1 MEPRS
6 NLHQQPRTPRPTGQ
20 AGFSLIEI
28 VVVIVV
34 MGVITSM
41 VSVNW
46 ASFMRHQELR
56 QDAINMHKEILTL
69 KARAIEN
76 GYGDTLRGGS
86 GNIGSLNLLPNQY
99 VIKWFVPDTADAN
112 NPPHQMSKTFTLN
125 SGVVIDIDTSLMTPY
140 APTGDLPQIPSNGW
154 LGNNSTV
161 KIVAEPD
168 NIDAYKGVYA
178 NGRIVLWRPKVNA
191 RYCIQKDSTNIKPEL
206 YHQSKRGSAWRRL

>member
-76 GYGDTLRGGS
+76 GYGDTLRGGTGS
-86 GNIGSLNLLPNQY
+86 IGSLNLLPNQY
-99 VIKWFVPDTADAN
+99 VIKWLVPDTADTN
-112 NPPHQMSKTFTLN
+112 IRRLTTKTFTLN
-125 SGVVIDIDTSLMTPY
+125 SGVVIDTGTASDIMTTP
-140 APTGDLPQIPSNGW
+140 GELPQIPSNGW
-154 LGNNSTV
+154 LDNNSTV
-161 KIVAEPD
+161 KIVVEPD

-191 RYCIQKDSTNIKPEL
+191 RYCIQKDDSNIKPEL
-206 YHQSKRGSAWRRL
+206 YHQSKKGGAWKRL